1 MDDEYASDDDDL
13 IENDDAS
20 ALLAR
25 VDPGRKCGATMGGE
39 ADA

>member
-20 ALLAR
+20 AVLAR
-25 VDPGRKCGATMGGE
+25 GDPGGSVAQTWARRG
-39 ADA
+39 